1 MVSVYDVPAGE
12 LVTKLADKLKSVK
25 EIQPPEW
32 AKFVKTGAHVER
44 IPQQEDWWY
53 IRAASVLRRVYVDG
67 PVGVG
72 RLRTWYG
79 GRKNFGHSPE
89 HHVDA
94 GGAIIRKVLQQL
106 ESAGLIKKDKSG
118 RVVTSK
124 GQSILEKTAS
134 EISPRRAGSKK
145 SEEKEKTEEAPKK
158 PAKKTTKKAS
168 KKAASKSVKKTETK
182 TKKTAKKTTKKSTKK
197 TTKETKE

>member
-12 LVTKLADKLKSVK
+12 LVNKLAEKLKDVK

-32 AKFVKTGAHVER
+32 ARFVKTGPHKER
-44 IPQQEDWWY
+44 IPQQADWWY
-53 IRAASVLRRVYVDG
+53 VRAASVLRRVYVDG

-106 ESAGLIKKDKSG
+106 EAAGFIKKDKAG
-118 RVVTSK
+118 RVIAPK
-124 GQSILEKTAS
+124 GQSLLEKTAS
-134 EISPRRAGSKK
+134 EI
-145 SEEKEKTEEAPKK
+145 APKRK
-158 PAKKTTKKAS
+158 AEKKVEKKEEQKETKKTTKK
-168 KKAASKSVKKTETK
+168 TT
-182 TKKTAKKTTKKSTKK
+182 TKKTTKKK
-197 TTKETKE
+197 TTKKKSESKK